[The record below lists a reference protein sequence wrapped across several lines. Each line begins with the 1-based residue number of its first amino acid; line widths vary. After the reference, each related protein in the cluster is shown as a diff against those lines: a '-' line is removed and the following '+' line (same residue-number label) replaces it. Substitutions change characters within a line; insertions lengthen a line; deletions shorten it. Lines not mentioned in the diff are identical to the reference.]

1 MEGVVEPEGDFAG
14 ASAVM
19 VDWEEE
25 REKVFASGARCV
37 SFNSAVCQRH
47 NVGIECCSNAAQ
59 QQEEWADNNGNGGDI
74 LLVSFHDMAAMGA
87 GQISPGVLEERG
99 DVGGR
104 RGMKVEARGASSKS
118 GLPA

>member
-47 NVGIECCSNAAQ
+47 NVGIEC
-59 QQEEWADNNGNGGDI
+59 WPT
-74 LLVSFHDMAAMGA
+74 A
-87 GQISPGVLEERG
+87 GSVGRVRG
-99 DVGGR
+99 QWRRHTLGELPRHGSDGCRTDLAWRVGGTGR
-104 RGMKVEARGASSKS
+104 CGWKEGYE
-118 GLPA
+118 G